1 MSTFRR
7 ILVATLVT
15 LVVGFCS
22 AAVATNAWAKGRENA
37 STAAKAH
44 YNEGRTH
51 YQLGEYSAAIKEFKE
66 AYHLK
71 PDATFLFNI
80 AQCHRQ
86 LHEYED
92 ALRLYRNYL
101 RDAPD
106 AANREDVEK
115 FIREITLLIEQEKEA
130 KAAVVSTPAPVAA
143 VPPSPGLAPG
153 APEPGTPALP
163 AESSAAAA
171 PHVTAAQPRA
181 ESITA
186 APEQPL
192 ATASIPPPQPVRAE
206 AEVEVVTSPS
216 EATIMV
222 NKTTVGSQSPVK
234 LTLAPGLYAV
244 AIEHE
249 GYRGAEGAVSL
260 LAGDRVS
267 VKVDLKKVKTHGWWW
282 LGTTFVV
289 IGVLGEAAG
298 IGGHVMANQQFAG
311 SPKYNAFS
319 KMETIGQ
326 AVAIPSAVLA
336 IGCYVL
342 NWLGNRK
349 NVEPGPPFML
359 EPVKVSP

>member
-7 ILVATLVT
+7 ILVAA
-15 LVVGFCS
+15 LVVGFCGAGS
-22 AAVATNAWAKGRENA
+22 ATNAWAQAHENTSA
-37 STAAKAH
+37 AAKAH
-44 YNEGRTH
+44 YKEGRAH

-86 LHEYED
+86 LHEYGE

-106 AANREDVEK
+106 APNREDVEK
-115 FIREITLLIEQEKEA
+115 FIREITLLVEQEKEA
-130 KAAVVSTPAPVAA
+130 KAAVAPTPAPVAA
-143 VPPSPGLAPG
+143 VPPSLGSTPG
-153 APEPGTPALP
+153 APEPGTTALP
-163 AESSAAAA
+163 ADSSAAAA
-171 PHVTAAQPRA
+171 PPVTAAQPPA
-181 ESITA
+181 EPITA

-192 ATASIPPPQPVRAE
+192 ATAWIAPPQPVRAE
-206 AEVEVVTSPS
+206 ARVEVVTSPS

-234 LTLAPGLYAV
+234 LTLPPGLYSIAV
-244 AIEHE
+244 EHE

-260 LAGDRVS
+260 LAGDHVS
-267 VKVDLKKVKTHGWWW
+267 VKVDLRKVRTHGWWW

-289 IGVLGEAAG
+289 IGVVGEASG
-298 IGGHVMANQQFAG
+298 IVGHVKANQMLAG
-311 SPKYNAFS
+311 SQKYNQFS
-319 KMETIGQ
+319 QMETIGQ

-342 NWLGNRK
+342 DWLGNRK

-359 EPVKVSP
+359 EPVKVNP

>member
-7 ILVATLVT
+7 ILVATLVI
-15 LVVGFCS
+15 GFCS
-22 AAVATNAWAKGRENA
+22 AGSATNAWAQAHENP
-37 STAAKAH
+37 SVSAKAH
-44 YNEGRTH
+44 YKEGRAH
-51 YQLGEYSAAIKEFKE
+51 YQLGEYGAAIKEFKE

-86 LHEYED
+86 LREYAE
-92 ALRLYRNYL
+92 AIQLYRNYL

-106 AANREDVEK
+106 APNREDVEK
-115 FIREITLLIEQEKEA
+115 FIREITLLVEQEKEA
-130 KAAVVSTPAPVAA
+130 KAALAPTPPPVAA
-143 VPPSPGLAPG
+143 VAPSPGLTPG
-153 APEPGTPALP
+153 APQPGAPAFP

-171 PHVTAAQPRA
+171 PVATATQPGA
-181 ESITA
+181 ESTTA
-186 APEQPL
+186 VPEQPL
-192 ATASIPPPQPVRAE
+192 ATAAPPKPVRAE
-206 AEVEVVTSPS
+206 AQVEVLTNPS

-249 GYRGAEGAVSL
+249 GYRGSEGAISL
-260 LAGDRVS
+260 LAGDHVS
-267 VKVDLKKVKTHGWWW
+267 VKVDLKPVKTHGWRG

-289 IGVLGEAAG
+289 LAVLGEAAG
-298 IGGHVMANQQFAG
+298 IGGHVKANQMLAG
-311 SPKYNAFS
+311 SQKYKQFS
-319 KMETIGQ
+319 QMETIGQ

-342 NWLGNRK
+342 DWLANREK
-349 NVEPGPPFML
+349 VEPGPPFML
-359 EPVKVSP
+359 QPVKVSP

>member
-7 ILVATLVT
+7 ILVATLV
-15 LVVGFCS
+15 VGFCGAGS
-22 AAVATNAWAKGRENA
+22 ATDAWAQAHENPSA
-37 STAAKAH
+37 SAKAH
-44 YNEGRTH
+44 YKEGRAH

-86 LHEYED
+86 LREYAE
-92 ALRLYRNYL
+92 AIQLYRNYL

-106 AANREDVEK
+106 APNREDVEK
-115 FIREITLLIEQEKEA
+115 FIREITLLMEQEKESKA
-130 KAAVVSTPAPVAA
+130 TLAPTPPPAAAVA
-143 VPPSPGLAPG
+143 PSPGLTPSAPQ
-153 APEPGTPALP
+153 PGTPTLP
-163 AESSAAAA
+163 ADSSAAVAS
-171 PHVTAAQPRA
+171 PVAAQPRA

-186 APEQPL
+186 GPAQPL
-192 ATASIPPPQPVRAE
+192 ATASIAPPMPVRAE
-206 AEVEVVTSPS
+206 AQVEVLTNPTES
-216 EATIMV
+216 TIMV

-234 LTLAPGLYAV
+234 LTLAPGLYSV
-244 AIEHE
+244 AIERD

-260 LAGDRVS
+260 LAGDHIS
-267 VKVDLKKVKTHGWWW
+267 LKVDLKPVKTHGWRG

-298 IGGHVMANQQFAG
+298 IGGHVTANKRFAG
-311 SPKYNAFS
+311 SPEYNNFS

-326 AVAIPSAVLA
+326 AVAISSAVLA
-336 IGCYVL
+336 VGCYVL
-342 NWLGNRK
+342 DWLGNRK

-359 EPVKVSP
+359 EPVKVNP